1 MKVVAINLYFLIIS
15 SVRKRF
21 RLKKCISWQNFH
33 RTVFYKIFAVYRFC
47 LGGMRIFWFKML
59 FSYRNIDF
67 WNSAIWNKMIPIP
80 EITPFSTQIKNPRR
94 SRITC
99 NSLVCSDIFS
109 DNFGKLLKWGLQV
122 KFFTAWVFRLS
133 DFLKTIFRL

>member
-1 MKVVAINLYFLIIS
+1 MKVGAINLYFLIIS

-47 LGGMRIFWFKML
+47 VGGMRIFWFKML

-80 EITPFSTQIKNPRR
+80 EITPLSTQIKNPRR

-99 NSLVCSDIFS
+99 NSLVRIQLFAIIKFWDIFE
-109 DNFGKLLKWGLQV
+109 NNKLCLTAFNNV
-122 KFFTAWVFRLS
+122 KVVV
-133 DFLKTIFRL
+133 I